1 MTKPSVEGFC
11 HSEFSELEAI
21 FDKAIKSG
29 FDDGA
34 GFSLE
39 VDGKE
44 VLNLWGGYSDKD
56 RKNVWQEDTLVN
68 VFSVTKA
75 MTSTCAL
82 QLIESG
88 KLDPNSLVAEYG
100 LNMLV
105 KAKKIQE

>member
-11 HSEFSELEAI
+11 DSEFSELEAI
-21 FDKAIKSG
+21 FAKAIKSG

-56 RKNVWQEDTLVN
+56 RKNAWQEDTLVN

-88 KLDPNSLVAEYG
+88 KLDPNSLVAEYWPEYA
-100 LNMLV
+100 LSL
-105 KAKKIQE
+105 IHI